1 MSRPTKER
9 FFCEHMLAVRL
20 GMQLQGV
27 VADVQIADGQLWEW
41 LCPEASTE
49 LAEWQQAD
57 T

>member
-49 LAEWQQAD
+49 LAEWHQVE
-57 T
+57 